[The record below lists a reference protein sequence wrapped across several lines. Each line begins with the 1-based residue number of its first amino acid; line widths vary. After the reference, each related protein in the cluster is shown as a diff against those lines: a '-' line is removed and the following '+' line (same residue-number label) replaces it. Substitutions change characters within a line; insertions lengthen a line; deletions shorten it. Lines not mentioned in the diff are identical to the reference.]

1 MARLRLLRLQQKILF
16 QVARG
21 GVELYLARIGEYLV
35 GLVQLLLEQF
45 YFLPGLQI
53 VLEVLLQNVL
63 HLKVVQ
69 VREFRIGQFLLFLRD
84 TSWKPM
90 ITRI

>member
-1 MARLRLLRLQQKILF
+1 
-16 QVARG
+16 
-21 GVELYLARIGEYLV
+21 V

-45 YFLPGLQI
+45 YFLAGLQI
-53 VLEVLLQNVL
+53 VLEVLLQDVL

-69 VREFRIGQFLLFLRD
+69 VRQLRIGQFLLLLRD

-90 ITRI
+90 MTRI